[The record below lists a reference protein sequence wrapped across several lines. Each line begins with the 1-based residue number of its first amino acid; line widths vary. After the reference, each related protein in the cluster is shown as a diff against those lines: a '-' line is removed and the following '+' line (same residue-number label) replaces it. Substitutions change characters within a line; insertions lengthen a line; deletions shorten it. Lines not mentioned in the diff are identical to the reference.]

1 MSDQP
6 SHSDQSAQPTHPTQP
21 VKPPVSDDDPLLTAP
36 TTPVTNETIR
46 TQLAHRTIR
55 AFTDEPVGKDIMDTL
70 IDVARRSPTSSFYQ
84 QMTIIRVTNED
95 TRNALA
101 RNAGQPYIGGT
112 KGELVIFVADLH
124 RNAVIRERAGQPT
137 DPASTINAYQQAGRD
152 TLIAAQN
159 YVIAAESLGLGT
171 VYPGSIGAKPQETID
186 LLGLPAHTYPVVGVL
201 VGHPAQEPQF
211 KPRLPR
217 ELTVG
222 VDVYPDLDSDQA
234 RAALDDYDALV
245 TRYYDMRN
253 LNSRVDS
260 FSNQI
265 ISKYGTSPS
274 ETAPAMQVMN
284 DQGLIQR

>member
-124 RNAVIRERAGQPT
+124 RNAVIRERKYA
-137 DPASTINAYQQAGRD
+137 DRKS
-152 TLIAAQN
+152 
-159 YVIAAESLGLGT
+159 
-171 VYPGSIGAKPQETID
+171 
-186 LLGLPAHTYPVVGVL
+186 VV
-201 VGHPAQEPQF
+201 
-211 KPRLPR
+211 
-217 ELTVG
+217 
-222 VDVYPDLDSDQA
+222 
-234 RAALDDYDALV
+234 
-245 TRYYDMRN
+245 
-253 LNSRVDS
+253 
-260 FSNQI
+260 
-265 ISKYGTSPS
+265 
-274 ETAPAMQVMN
+274 
-284 DQGLIQR
+284 